1 MLANYK
7 MWNTVPQISR
17 ALLDQFKFKGGP
29 ITFKDTLKLSTMNG
43 KQLKNS
49 ILQWAIQGKLVPQDP
64 NDEPASVLLDK
75 IRKEKERLIKE
86 KKIKRD
92 KNASVIYRGE
102 DNSYYEKFIAT
113 EEVKCIDEEV
123 PFEIPKGW
131 EWCRLGEI
139 STYAQTKRKINA
151 SNADSQLWGL
161 DLEDIE
167 KGGRLLNIKTVGE
180 RKAIG
185 DKTIFNRGDIL
196 YSKLRP
202 YLLKILVAPE
212 EGICTPEIIPFT
224 CYGNICKDY
233 IVSFLKSPYVD
244 DYINSVTFG
253 VKMPRV
259 STETMTSLLVPL
271 PPLSEQFRIDTKIKE
286 LMPYIDGYGKAQNK
300 LNKLNEELSYIIRK
314 SILQEAI
321 QGKLVP
327 QIAEEGTAQELLEQI
342 KTEKQKLVKEG
353 KLKKSVLN
361 DSAIFRGDD
370 NKYYEQIG
378 KKCLDITEQIPFEI
392 PSNWEWC
399 RVRNVSNSYI
409 GLTYKPTDIDEK
421 GTIVLRSCNIRN
433 GKLALDDIVRVS
445 SSISEKL
452 LIEEN
457 DIIICARNG
466 SKRLVGKS
474 ALIRNLTE
482 PMTFGAFMA
491 ICKTPIYEYMFA
503 YLQSDLFFGQ
513 LRDVSNT
520 TTINQLTQNKF
531 NDFLIPI
538 PPVKEQERI
547 AFKISQLF
555 HELR

>member
-1 MLANYK
+1 M
-7 MWNTVPQISR
+7 S
-17 ALLDQFKFKGGP
+17 
-29 ITFKDTLKLSTMNG
+29 
-43 KQLKNS
+43 
-49 ILQWAIQGKLVPQDP
+49 
-64 NDEPASVLLDK
+64 
-75 IRKEKERLIKE
+75 
-86 KKIKRD
+86 
-92 KNASVIYRGE
+92 
-102 DNSYYEKFIAT
+102 SYYEKILAT
-113 EEVKCIDEEV
+113 GEVKCINEEI

-131 EWCRLGEI
+131 EWCRVSSLFQINPKVVAEDNTSAAFIPMEAISAGYGSEFRYYEKEWGEI
-139 STYAQTKRKINA
+139 KSGYTAFADNDIAFAKITPCFQNRKSAIFE
-151 SNADSQLWGL
+151 GL
-161 DLEDIE
+161 PN
-167 KGGRLLNIKTVGE
+167 G
-180 RKAIG
+180 IG
-185 DKTIFNRGDIL
+185 AGTTE
-196 YSKLRP
+196 
-202 YLLKILVAPE
+202 LKILR
-212 EGICTPEIIPFT
+212 T
-224 CYGNICKDY
+224 YGETINRWFVLY
-233 IVSFLKSPYVD
+233 FLESPYFID
-244 DYINSVTFG
+244 EATFKG
-253 VKMPRV
+253 TANQQRIIVGYLENK
-259 STETMTSLLVPL
+259 LFPL
-271 PPLSEQFRIDTKIKE
+271 PPLAEQERIVDKIGLVMPIIDKYSKSQE
-286 LMPYIDGYGKAQNK
+286 LLDKMNVE
-300 LNKLNEELSYIIRK
+300 LNECLKK
-314 SILQEAI
+314 SVLQEAI

-327 QIAEEGTAQELLEQI
+327 QIAEEGTAQELIEQI
-342 KTEKQKLVKEG
+342 KAEKQKLVKEG
-353 KLKKSVLN
+353 KLKKSALATSV
-361 DSAIFRGDD
+361 IFRGDD

-409 GLTYKPTDIDEK
+409 GLTYKPTDIGKK

-466 SKRLVGKS
+466 SKRLIGKS
-474 ALIRNLTE
+474 ALIRNLPE

-503 YLQSDLFFGQ
+503 YLQSNLFFGQ

-555 HELR
+555 QELR

>member
-1 MLANYK
+1 M
-7 MWNTVPQISR
+7 ISNE
-17 ALLDQFKFKGGP
+17 K
-29 ITFKDTLKLSTMNG
+29 ITMNG

-75 IRKEKERLIKE
+75 IRQEKERLIKE

-92 KNASVIYRGE
+92 KNASTIYRGE
-102 DNSYYEKFIAT
+102 DNSYYEKILAT
-113 EEVKCIDEEV
+113 GEVKCIDEEV

-212 EGICTPEIIPFT
+212 GGICTPEIIPFT

-271 PPLSEQFRIDTKIKE
+271 PPLSEQFRIDTKTKE

-300 LNKLNEELSYIIRK
+300 LNKLNEELSNTIRK

-353 KLKKSVLN
+353 KLKKSALASSV
-361 DSAIFRGDD
+361 IFRGDD

-378 KKCLDITEQIPFEI
+378 KKCRDITEQIPFEI

-445 SSISEKL
+445 SSISEKM

-474 ALIRNLTE
+474 ALIRNLPE

-538 PPVKEQERI
+538 PPVREQERI

-555 HELR
+555 QELR